1 VSVYKVP
8 QKELAFIFDEIIN
21 YAELCNMPGFE
32 DASRDMVDVVLPEA
46 AKFFEDIV
54 APTNHETDK
63 HPAFLKDGEVVTS
76 PGLDPI
82 YRQMVEA
89 GWCCLNGD
97 SNYGGAG
104 FPSVVDLAVQEMLQT
119 ANCGFSLLPMLTRGV
134 VHALNQY
141 GSDEQKETY
150 LGNLISGAWSGTMN
164 LTEPQAGS
172 DLSAVKTKAIL
183 NGDHYLIS
191 GQKIYITWG
200 DHSCADNII
209 HLVLARRP
217 DAPEGNQGISLF
229 LVPKF
234 LVNADGSLGQRND
247 VKPVGVEHKLGI
259 HSSPTCTLAFG
270 DNGGAVGYLVG
281 EENKGL
287 QCMFTMMNN
296 ARLSVGHQGVSLGE
310 RAYQQAVAY
319 ATDRV
324 QGRAPGVEGRAAI
337 IHHSDVKRMLMQM
350 RALTEGGRA
359 MSYYAIAAEDRSS
372 HHPDEQVRVQSAQMV
387 ELLTPLV
394 KGWCTE
400 VAMESTSLGVQ
411 VHGGMGF
418 IEETG
423 AAQHMRDA
431 RILPI
436 YEGTNGI
443 QALDFIGRKCLRDG
457 GQVVKVLLA
466 EMQVTVDQLAAAH
479 GGVVNL
485 RNRLRHAIEQCQE
498 ALNFVL
504 ENSSD
509 SQGIAYNFMMLY
521 GNTVSYW
528 LLVKLAAAA
537 QDRLAAGETDRFYNQ
552 KIATAEFFSTQILP
566 RNSGF
571 LAALVLG
578 ALSRQIFCRP
588 RSVIMALSL
597 GLWDS
602 SHISL
607 AKV

>member
-8 QKELAFIFDEIIN
+8 QKELSFIFDEIIH
-21 YAELCNMPGFE
+21 YSEHCTMPGFE
-32 DASRDMVDVVLPEA
+32 EASRDMVDVVLPEA

-54 APTNHETDK
+54 APTNHESDK

-82 YRQMVEA
+82 YRQMVDA

-97 SNYGGAG
+97 SRYGGAG

-119 ANCGFSLLPMLTRGV
+119 ANVGFSLLPMLTRGV
-134 VHALNQY
+134 VHALGQY

-150 LGNLISGAWSGTMN
+150 LGNLISGTWSGTMN

-172 DLSAVKTKAIL
+172 DLSAVKTKAVF

-200 DHSCADNII
+200 DHRCADNII

-234 LVNADGSLGQRND
+234 LVNADGSLGERND

-296 ARLSVGHQGVSLGE
+296 ARLSVGHQGVSVSE
-310 RAYQQAVAY
+310 RAYQQAVGY
-319 ATDRV
+319 AQDRV
-324 QGRAPGVEGRAAI
+324 QGRATGVEGRAAI
-337 IHHSDVKRMLMQM
+337 IHHPDVKRMLMQM
-350 RALTEGGRA
+350 RALTEAGRA
-359 MSYYAIAAEDRSS
+359 MSFYAIAAEDRSS
-372 HHPDEQVRVQSAQMV
+372 HHPDAQVRAESAQLV
-387 ELLTPLV
+387 EVMTPLV

-457 GQVVKVLLA
+457 GQAVQLLLA
-466 EMQVTVDQLAAAH
+466 DMDATVAQLASAQDCILT
-479 GGVVNL
+479 L
-485 RNRLRHAIEQCQE
+485 RTRLQHAIEQCRD
-498 ALNFVL
+498 ALSYVL

-509 SQGIAYNFMMLY
+509 SQGIAYNFMMMY
-521 GNTVSYW
+521 GNAVSYW

-537 QDRLAAGETDRFYNQ
+537 QNRLDSGETDRFYKQ

-571 LAALVLG
+571 LVTLMSG
-578 ALSRQIFCRP
+578 SDSFD
-588 RSVIMALSL
+588 
-597 GLWDS
+597 GLEPADFL
-602 SHISL
+602 H
-607 AKV
+607 A

>member
-8 QKELAFIFDEIIN
+8 QKELAFIFDEIIH
-21 YAELCNMPGFE
+21 YSDIASLPGFE
-32 DASRDMVDVVLPEA
+32 DAGRDMVDVVLPEA
-46 AKFFEDIV
+46 ARFFEEIV
-54 APTNHETDK
+54 APTNPEGDK
-63 HPAFLKDGEVVTS
+63 HPAVLKDGEVITS

-97 SNYGGAG
+97 SRYGGAG
-104 FPSVVDLAVQEMLQT
+104 FPSVVDLAVQEMLQS
-119 ANCGFSLLPMLTRGV
+119 ANVGFSLLPMLTRGV
-134 VHALNQY
+134 VHALGLY
-141 GSDEQKETY
+141 GTDEQKETY

-164 LTEPQAGS
+164 LTEPQAGT
-172 DLSAVKTKAIL
+172 DLSAVKTKAVF

-200 DHSCADNII
+200 DHGCTDNII

-234 LVNADGSLGQRND
+234 LVNPDGSLGERND
-247 VKPVGVEHKLGI
+247 VKAVGVEHKLGI

-287 QCMFTMMNN
+287 QAMFTMMNN
-296 ARLSVGHQGVSLGE
+296 ARLSVGHQGVAVGE
-310 RAYQQAVAY
+310 RAYQQAVSY
-319 ATDRV
+319 AQDRL
-324 QGRAPGVEGRAAI
+324 QGRAAGVEGRAAI
-337 IHHSDVKRMLMQM
+337 IHHPDVKRMLMQM
-350 RALTEGGRA
+350 RALTEAGRA

-372 HHPDEQVRVQSAQMV
+372 HHPDAAVREENAQLV

-400 VAMESTSLGVQ
+400 MAMESTSLGVQ

-457 GQVVKVLLA
+457 GQVVQRLLA
-466 EMQVTVDQLAAAH
+466 DMQATVGQLDTADGTIALLAQRLQQAIDQC
-479 GGVVNL
+479 
-485 RNRLRHAIEQCQE
+485 RE
-498 ALNFVL
+498 ALSYVL
-504 ENSSD
+504 ANAEESG
-509 SQGIAYNFMMLY
+509 GIAYHFAMMY

-537 QDRLAAGETDRFYNQ
+537 QQRIDAGENDRFFEQ
-552 KIATAEFFSTQILP
+552 KIVTANFFSTQILP
-566 RNSGF
+566 RNKACLESVVSGAENF
-571 LAALVLG
+571 VTM
-578 ALSRQIFCRP
+578 RP
-588 RSVIMALSL
+588 ADFVT
-597 GLWDS
+597 G
-602 SHISL
+602 
-607 AKV
+607 

>member
-1 VSVYKVP
+1 MSVYKVP
-8 QKELAFIFDEIIN
+8 QKELSFIFDEIIH
-21 YAELCNMPGFE
+21 YSEHCTMPGFE
-32 DASRDMVDVVLPEA
+32 EASRDMVDVVLPEA

-54 APTNHETDK
+54 APTNHESDK

-82 YRQMVEA
+82 YRQMVDA

-97 SNYGGAG
+97 SRYGGAG

-119 ANCGFSLLPMLTRGV
+119 ANVGFSLLPMLTRGV
-134 VHALNQY
+134 VHALGQY

-172 DLSAVKTKAIL
+172 DLSAVKTKAVF

-200 DHSCADNII
+200 DHRCADNII

-234 LVNADGSLGQRND
+234 LVNADGSLGERND

-296 ARLSVGHQGVSLGE
+296 ARLSVGHQGVSVSE
-310 RAYQQAVAY
+310 RAYQQAVGY
-319 ATDRV
+319 AQDRV
-324 QGRAPGVEGRAAI
+324 QGRATGVEGRAAI
-337 IHHSDVKRMLMQM
+337 IHHPDVKRMLMQM
-350 RALTEGGRA
+350 RALTEAGRA
-359 MSYYAIAAEDRSS
+359 MSFYAIAAEDRSS
-372 HHPDEQVRVQSAQMV
+372 HHLDAQVRAESAQLV
-387 ELLTPLV
+387 EVMTPLV

-457 GQVVKVLLA
+457 GQAVQLLLA
-466 EMQVTVDQLAAAH
+466 DMDATVAQLASAQDCILT
-479 GGVVNL
+479 L
-485 RNRLRHAIEQCQE
+485 RTRLQHAIEQCRD
-498 ALNFVL
+498 ALSYVL

-509 SQGIAYNFMMLY
+509 SQGIAYNFMMMY
-521 GNTVSYW
+521 GNAVSYW

-537 QDRLAAGETDRFYNQ
+537 QNRLDSGETDRFYKQ

-571 LAALVLG
+571 LVTLMSG
-578 ALSRQIFCRP
+578 SDSFD
-588 RSVIMALSL
+588 
-597 GLWDS
+597 GLEPADFL
-602 SHISL
+602 H
-607 AKV
+607 A

>member
-21 YAELCNMPGFE
+21 YSEICSMPGFE

-46 AKFFEDIV
+46 AKFFEDVV

-82 YRQMVEA
+82 YRQMVDA

-97 SNYGGAG
+97 SDYGGAG

-119 ANCGFSLLPMLTRGV
+119 ANCGFSLLPMLSRGV

-234 LVNADGSLGQRND
+234 LVNADGSLGERND

-324 QGRAPGVEGRAAI
+324 QGRASGVEGRAAI
-337 IHHSDVKRMLMQM
+337 IHHPDVKRMLMQM

-372 HHPDEQVRVQSAQMV
+372 HHPDEEVRAQSAQMV

-457 GQVVKVLLA
+457 GAVVKVLLA
-466 EMQVTVDQLAAAH
+466 DMQATVDQLAAAH
-479 GGVVNL
+479 GSVVNL
-485 RNRLRHAIEQCQE
+485 RNRLRHSIEQCQE
-498 ALNFVL
+498 ALNYVL

-509 SQGIAYNFMMLY
+509 SQGIAYNFMMIY

-537 QDRLAAGETDRFYNQ
+537 QDRLAAGATDRFYNQ

-566 RNSGF
+566 RNSGY
-571 LAALVLG
+571 LATLILG
-578 ALSRQIFCRP
+578 ADSFD
-588 RSVIMALSL
+588 ALEPADFL
-597 GLWDS
+597 Q
-602 SHISL
+602 
-607 AKV
+607 A

>member
-1 VSVYKVP
+1 MSVYKVP

-21 YAELCNMPGFE
+21 YSEICSLPGFE
-32 DASRDMVDVVLPEA
+32 EASRDMVDVVLPEA
-46 AKFFEDIV
+46 AKFFEDVV

-141 GSDEQKETY
+141 GTDEQKQTY

-234 LVNADGSLGQRND
+234 LVNADGSLGERND

-270 DNGGAVGYLVG
+270 DDGGAVGYLVG

-296 ARLSVGHQGVSLGE
+296 ARLSVGHQGVALGE

-324 QGRAPGVEGRAAI
+324 QGRASGVEGRAAI
-337 IHHSDVKRMLMQM
+337 IHHADVKRMLMQM

-372 HHPDEQVRVQSAQMV
+372 HHPDEQVRASSAQMV

-457 GQVVKVLLA
+457 GEAVKVLLA
-466 EMQVTVDQLAAAH
+466 DMQATVDQLAAAH
-479 GGVVNL
+479 GSVVNL
-485 RNRLRHAIEQCQE
+485 RNRLRHSVEQCQE
-498 ALNFVL
+498 ALNYVL

-509 SQGIAYNFMMLY
+509 SQGIAYNFMMMY

-566 RNSGF
+566 RNSGY
-571 LAALVLG
+571 LATLILG
-578 ALSRQIFCRP
+578 ADSFD
-588 RSVIMALSL
+588 ALEPADFL
-597 GLWDS
+597 Q
-602 SHISL
+602 
-607 AKV
+607 A

>member
-1 VSVYKVP
+1 MAVSAYKVP

-21 YAELCNMPGFE
+21 YSEICSMPGFE
-32 DASRDMVDVVLPEA
+32 EASRDMVDVVLPEA

-63 HPAFLKDGEVVTS
+63 NPAFLKDGEVVTS

-141 GSDEQKETY
+141 GSDEQKDTY

-234 LVNADGSLGQRND
+234 LVNGDGSLGQRND
-247 VKPVGVEHKLGI
+247 VTPVGVEHKLGI

-296 ARLSVGHQGVSLGE
+296 ARLSVGHQGVALGE

-324 QGRAPGVEGRAAI
+324 QGRASGVEGRAPI

-359 MSYYAIAAEDRSS
+359 MSYHAIAAEDRSS
-372 HHPDEQVRVQSAQMV
+372 HHPDEQVRANSAQMV

-443 QALDFIGRKCLRDG
+443 QALDFVGRKCLRDG
-457 GQVVKVLLA
+457 GQTVQVLLA
-466 EMQVTVDQLAAAH
+466 DMQSTVDQLASAH
-479 GGVVNL
+479 GSVANL
-485 RNRLRHAIEQCQE
+485 RNRLRDGIEQCRS
-498 ALNFVL
+498 ALQYVL
-504 ENSSD
+504 ENSSE
-509 SQGIAYNFMMLY
+509 SQGIAYNFMMMY
-521 GNTVSYW
+521 GNTVAYW

-537 QDRLAAGETDRFYNQ
+537 QDRLAEGETDRFYNQ

-566 RNSGF
+566 RNSGY
-571 LAALVLG
+571 LATLILG
-578 ALSRQIFCRP
+578 AESFDALQPADFLS
-588 RSVIMALSL
+588 A
-597 GLWDS
+597 
-602 SHISL
+602 
-607 AKV
+607 

>member
-1 VSVYKVP
+1 MSVYKVP
-8 QKELAFIFDEIIN
+8 QKELSFIFDEIIH
-21 YAELCNMPGFE
+21 YSEHCTMPGFE
-32 DASRDMVDVVLPEA
+32 EASRDMVDVVLPEA

-54 APTNHETDK
+54 APTNHESDK

-82 YRQMVEA
+82 YRQMVDA

-97 SNYGGAG
+97 SRYGGAG

-119 ANCGFSLLPMLTRGV
+119 ANVGFSLLPMLTRGV
-134 VHALNQY
+134 VHALGQY

-172 DLSAVKTKAIL
+172 DLSAVKTKAVF

-200 DHSCADNII
+200 DHRCADNII

-234 LVNADGSLGQRND
+234 LVNADGSLGERND

-296 ARLSVGHQGVSLGE
+296 ARLSVGHQGVSVSE
-310 RAYQQAVAY
+310 RAYQQAVGY
-319 ATDRV
+319 AQDRV
-324 QGRAPGVEGRAAI
+324 QGRATGVEGRAAI
-337 IHHSDVKRMLMQM
+337 IHHPDVKRMLMQM
-350 RALTEGGRA
+350 RALTEAGRA
-359 MSYYAIAAEDRSS
+359 MSFYAIAAEDRSS
-372 HHPDEQVRVQSAQMV
+372 HHPDAQVRAESAQLV
-387 ELLTPLV
+387 EVMTPLV

-457 GQVVKVLLA
+457 GQTVQLLLA
-466 EMQVTVDQLAAAH
+466 DMDATVAQLASAQDCILT
-479 GGVVNL
+479 L
-485 RNRLRHAIEQCQE
+485 RTRLQHAIEQCRD
-498 ALNFVL
+498 ALSYVL

-509 SQGIAYNFMMLY
+509 SQGIAYNFMMMY
-521 GNTVSYW
+521 GNAVSYW

-537 QDRLAAGETDRFYNQ
+537 QNRLDSGETDRFYKQ

-571 LAALVLG
+571 LVTLMSG
-578 ALSRQIFCRP
+578 SDSFD
-588 RSVIMALSL
+588 
-597 GLWDS
+597 GLEPADFL
-602 SHISL
+602 H
-607 AKV
+607 A

>member
-1 VSVYKVP
+1 MSVYKVP
-8 QKELAFIFDEIIN
+8 QKELSFIFDEIIH
-21 YAELCNMPGFE
+21 YSEHCTMPGFE
-32 DASRDMVDVVLPEA
+32 EASRDMVDVVLPEA

-54 APTNHETDK
+54 APTNHESDK

-82 YRQMVEA
+82 YRQMVDA

-97 SNYGGAG
+97 SRYGGAG

-119 ANCGFSLLPMLTRGV
+119 ANVGFSLLPMLTRGV
-134 VHALNQY
+134 VHALGQY

-150 LGNLISGAWSGTMN
+150 LGNLISGTWSGTMN

-172 DLSAVKTKAIL
+172 DLSAVKTKAVF

-200 DHSCADNII
+200 DHRCADNII

-234 LVNADGSLGQRND
+234 LVNADGSLGERND

-296 ARLSVGHQGVSLGE
+296 ARLSVGHQGVSVSE
-310 RAYQQAVAY
+310 RAYQQAVGY
-319 ATDRV
+319 AQDRV
-324 QGRAPGVEGRAAI
+324 QGRATGVEGRAAI
-337 IHHSDVKRMLMQM
+337 IHHPDVKRMLMQM
-350 RALTEGGRA
+350 RALTEAGRA
-359 MSYYAIAAEDRSS
+359 MSFYAIAAEDRSS
-372 HHPDEQVRVQSAQMV
+372 HHPDAQVRAESAQLV
-387 ELLTPLV
+387 EVMTPLV

-457 GQVVKVLLA
+457 GQTVQLLLA
-466 EMQVTVDQLAAAH
+466 DMDATVAQLASAQDCILT
-479 GGVVNL
+479 L
-485 RNRLRHAIEQCQE
+485 RTRLQHAIEQCRD
-498 ALNFVL
+498 ALSYVL

-509 SQGIAYNFMMLY
+509 SQGIAYNFMMMY
-521 GNTVSYW
+521 GNAVSYW

-537 QDRLAAGETDRFYNQ
+537 QNRLDSGETDRFYNQ

-571 LAALVLG
+571 LVTLMSG
-578 ALSRQIFCRP
+578 SDSFD
-588 RSVIMALSL
+588 
-597 GLWDS
+597 GLEPADFL
-602 SHISL
+602 H
-607 AKV
+607 A

>member
-1 VSVYKVP
+1 MSVYKVP

-21 YAELCNMPGFE
+21 YSEICSLPGFE
-32 DASRDMVDVVLPEA
+32 EASRDMVDVVLPEA
-46 AKFFEDIV
+46 AKFFEDVV

-141 GSDEQKETY
+141 GTDEQKQTY

-234 LVNADGSLGQRND
+234 LVNADGSLGVRND

-270 DNGGAVGYLVG
+270 DDGGAVGYLVG

-296 ARLSVGHQGVSLGE
+296 ARLSVGHQGVALGE

-324 QGRAPGVEGRAAI
+324 QGRASGVEGRAAI
-337 IHHSDVKRMLMQM
+337 IHHADVKRMLMQM

-372 HHPDEQVRVQSAQMV
+372 HHPDEQVRAQSAQMV

-457 GQVVKVLLA
+457 GEVVKVLLA
-466 EMQVTVDQLAAAH
+466 DMQATVDQLAAAH
-479 GGVVNL
+479 GSVVNL
-485 RNRLRHAIEQCQE
+485 RNRLRHSVEQCQE
-498 ALNFVL
+498 ALNYVL

-509 SQGIAYNFMMLY
+509 SQGIAYNFMMMY

-566 RNSGF
+566 RNSGY
-571 LAALVLG
+571 LATLILG
-578 ALSRQIFCRP
+578 ADSFD
-588 RSVIMALSL
+588 ALEPADFL
-597 GLWDS
+597 Q
-602 SHISL
+602 
-607 AKV
+607 A

>member
-1 VSVYKVP
+1 MSVYKVP
-8 QKELAFIFDEIIN
+8 QKELSFIFDEIIH
-21 YAELCNMPGFE
+21 YSEHCTMPGFE
-32 DASRDMVDVVLPEA
+32 EASRDMVDVVLPEA

-54 APTNHETDK
+54 APTNHESDK

-82 YRQMVEA
+82 YRQMVDA

-97 SNYGGAG
+97 SRYGGAG

-119 ANCGFSLLPMLTRGV
+119 ANVGFSLLPMLTRGV
-134 VHALNQY
+134 VHALGQY

-150 LGNLISGAWSGTMN
+150 LGNLISGTWSGTMN

-172 DLSAVKTKAIL
+172 DLSAVKTKAVF

-200 DHSCADNII
+200 DHRCADNII

-234 LVNADGSLGQRND
+234 LVNADGSLGERND

-296 ARLSVGHQGVSLGE
+296 ARLSVGHQGVSVSE
-310 RAYQQAVAY
+310 RAYQQAVGY
-319 ATDRV
+319 AQDRV
-324 QGRAPGVEGRAAI
+324 QGRAIGVEGRAAI
-337 IHHSDVKRMLMQM
+337 IHHPDVKRMLMQM
-350 RALTEGGRA
+350 RALTEAGRA
-359 MSYYAIAAEDRSS
+359 MSFYAIAAEDRSS
-372 HHPDEQVRVQSAQMV
+372 HHPDAQVRAESAQLV
-387 ELLTPLV
+387 EVMTPLV

-457 GQVVKVLLA
+457 GQTVQLLLA
-466 EMQVTVDQLAAAH
+466 DMDATVAQLASAQDCILT
-479 GGVVNL
+479 L
-485 RNRLRHAIEQCQE
+485 RTRLQHAIEQCRD
-498 ALNFVL
+498 ALSYVL

-509 SQGIAYNFMMLY
+509 SQGIAYNFMMMY
-521 GNTVSYW
+521 GNAVSYW

-537 QDRLAAGETDRFYNQ
+537 QNRLDSGETDRFYKQ

-571 LAALVLG
+571 LVTLMSG
-578 ALSRQIFCRP
+578 SDSFD
-588 RSVIMALSL
+588 
-597 GLWDS
+597 GLEPADFL
-602 SHISL
+602 H
-607 AKV
+607 A